1 MSFVTA
7 RGGLLRVLLSN
18 EVMTFA
24 SVETEGTEDQRPRVL
39 IVDDDAALARA
50 LQRYLQRQGMITEMV
65 VDGAEALEQL
75 RAQAFD
81 VMVLD
86 LQLANMDGLDVFRA
100 ACDLPSPPAT
110 ILHSAYLSVQ
120 TAVLAIR
127 SGVGEVLEKPVLEDV
142 LVARIREL
150 TVRRRAKLAAP
161 NGADSEDSAAGR
173 GDSSRG
179 GVDSSAVLGLGANR
193 SLPDLERTLILQ
205 AFADSGQNL
214 SRAAR
219 TLGIPRSTLRDRLR
233 KYGAR

>member
-1 MSFVTA
+1 
-7 RGGLLRVLLSN
+7 
-18 EVMTFA
+18 MTFA
-24 SVETEGTEDQRPRVL
+24 SVETEGTEDQKPRVL

-65 VDGAEALEQL
+65 IDGAAALEQL
-75 RAQAFD
+75 RAESFD

-150 TVRRRAKLAAP
+150 TARRRAKLAAP
-161 NGADSEDSAAGR
+161 NGPDSEEVMS
-173 GDSSRG
+173 GDSPRA
-179 GVDSSAVLGLGANR
+179 GVDSSGVLSLGANR

>member
-1 MSFVTA
+1 
-7 RGGLLRVLLSN
+7 
-18 EVMTFA
+18 
-24 SVETEGTEDQRPRVL
+24 
-39 IVDDDAALARA
+39 
-50 LQRYLQRQGMITEMV
+50 
-65 VDGAEALEQL
+65 
-75 RAQAFD
+75 
-81 VMVLD
+81 MVLD

-150 TVRRRAKLAAP
+150 TARRRAKLAEP
-161 NGADSEDSAAGR
+161 NGADSGDAASGA
-173 GDSSRG
+173 GDSSRA
-179 GVDSSAVLGLGANR
+179 GVDSSGVIGLGGSR